1 VRQLAAQSAGA
12 SREASVLLEMIG
24 AQVGS
29 VAGLMARG
37 QQVVEGV
44 EDLSADAGRAL
55 TAIVESTR
63 EAGAHGRRIAST
75 AAEQQRTFD
84 QLRGQIDQIAAVS
97 WRTLEEAKDM
107 ANRANLASS
116 GHAEMEQAIRDLNSV
131 ASHLQDI
138 AKTFAIE
145 N

>member
-1 VRQLAAQSAGA
+1 
-12 SREASVLLEMIG
+12 
-24 AQVGS
+24 VGS

-37 QQVVEGV
+37 QQAVEGV
-44 EDLSADAGRAL
+44 EDLSAMRGRAL

-63 EAGAHGRRIAST
+63 EAGAHGRRIASPRRSSS
-75 AAEQQRTFD
+75 RTFD

-116 GHAEMEQAIRDLNSV
+116 GHAEMEQAIG
-131 ASHLQDI
+131 
-138 AKTFAIE
+138 T
-145 N
+145 